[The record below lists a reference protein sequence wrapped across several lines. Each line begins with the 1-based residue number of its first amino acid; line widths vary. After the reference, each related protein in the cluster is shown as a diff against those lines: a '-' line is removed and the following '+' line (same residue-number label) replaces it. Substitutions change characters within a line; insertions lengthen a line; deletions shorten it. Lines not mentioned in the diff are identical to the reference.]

1 MRYITQISAPF
12 LSLTPSHP
20 MPMTGNRFTLSS
32 IAFGVSF
39 GITLGLSQGSLLG
52 AIGSGSLTFLSSQ
65 IGCII
70 ASRQPTDSDDEELG
84 WRIEEIRGHI
94 RSLQNRRADAYN
106 DLTQLSQERDRVSAT
121 LRALQG
127 QMHQLQSRNNLSG
140 NLSGN
145 PSSTLST
152 NLSQPVSPS
161 WNLSKPSTR
170 RTMAEIQSSEALI
183 KNSEAQITSLEREEA
198 DLTRSLSA
206 TLSTQQWAE
215 AQLINTTTELNQIMA
230 QVAEQKANKTQI
242 LNEITQ
248 LETDRKSI
256 KKELETLQAE
266 VQSLDLY
273 RQELTRLAKSAEP
286 VQDQVTAGTA
296 SLQTAI
302 TQLQDQI
309 SSLHGE
315 LETLETQILDRRTQK
330 NSLDLELVTLRTQ
343 KENIEAINLV
353 SLDPWQDA
361 VVVNN
366 KANGRSPNGKS
377 NGSSNSPSDSTAPAE
392 LDFSQEPNL
401 DATWVKF
408 ATLLPDYEVQALTA
422 IARHASPAQRLKQ
435 IAEAN
440 LTMPELL
447 IDSINER
454 ALEVVGDILLEPS
467 AQPGV
472 PIIAQEYEGAI
483 QAILRTY
490 DRTLKAQ
497 SEA

>member
-1 MRYITQISAPF
+1 
-12 LSLTPSHP
+12 
-20 MPMTGNRFTLSS
+20 MTGNRFTLSS

-39 GITLGLSQGSLLG
+39 GITLGLSQGNFLG
-52 AIGSGSLTFLSSQ
+52 AIGSGSLAFLSSQ

-84 WRIEEIRGHI
+84 WRIEEVRGHI
-94 RSLQNRRADAYN
+94 RSLQNRRAAAYD
-106 DLTQLSQERDRVSAT
+106 DLTQLSQERDQVSAT

-127 QMHQLQSRNNLSG
+127 QMHQLQSKNNLSSNLSG
-140 NLSGN
+140 NLSTN
-145 PSSTLST
+145 P
-152 NLSQPVSPS
+152 SQPVSPS
-161 WNLSKPSTR
+161 WNLSKSSTQ

-183 KNSEAQITSLEREEA
+183 KNSEAQIMSLEREEA

-215 AQLINTTTELNQIMA
+215 AQLSSTTTELNQLMA
-230 QVAEQKANKTQI
+230 QVAEQKANKIQI

-256 KKELETLQAE
+256 KKELETLQAD

-273 RQELTRLAKSAEP
+273 RQELSRLAQSTEP
-286 VQDQVTAGTA
+286 VRDQVTAGTA

-309 SSLHGE
+309 GSLHGE

-343 KENIEAINLV
+343 KENAESTNLA
-353 SLDPWQDA
+353 SFEPRQDA
-361 VVVNN
+361 IVVNN
-366 KANGRSPNGKS
+366 KSNGRSNSKSNGKS
-377 NGSSNSPSDSTAPAE
+377 NASSDSTAPVE

-401 DATWVKF
+401 DATWAKF
-408 ATLLPDYEVQALTA
+408 ATLLLKNEVEALIA

-454 ALEVVGDILLEPS
+454 ALEVVGDIILEPS
-467 AQPGV
+467 AQHGV
-472 PIIAQEYEGAI
+472 PVIAQEYEGAI
-483 QAILRTY
+483 QSILRAY
-490 DRTLKAQ
+490 DRTQKA
-497 SEA
+497 EAEA

>member
-1 MRYITQISAPF
+1 
-12 LSLTPSHP
+12 
-20 MPMTGNRFTLSS
+20 MTGNRFTLSS

-39 GITLGLSQGSLLG
+39 GITLGLSQGNFLG
-52 AIGSGSLTFLSSQ
+52 AIGSGSLAFLSSQ

-84 WRIEEIRGHI
+84 WRIEEVRGHI
-94 RSLQNRRADAYN
+94 RSLQNRRAAAYD
-106 DLTQLSQERDRVSAT
+106 DLTQLSQERDQVSAT

-127 QMHQLQSRNNLSG
+127 QMHQLQSKNNLSG
-140 NLSGN
+140 NLSSN
-145 PSSTLST
+145 PST
-152 NLSQPVSPS
+152 NPSQPVSPS
-161 WNLSKPSTR
+161 WNLSKSSTQ

-183 KNSEAQITSLEREEA
+183 KNSEAQIMSLEREEA

-215 AQLINTTTELNQIMA
+215 AQLSSTTTELNQLMA
-230 QVAEQKANKTQI
+230 QVAEQKANKIQI

-256 KKELETLQAE
+256 KKELETLQAD

-273 RQELTRLAKSAEP
+273 RQELSRLAQSTEP
-286 VQDQVTAGTA
+286 VRDQVTAGTA

-309 SSLHGE
+309 GSLHGE

-343 KENIEAINLV
+343 KENAESTNLA
-353 SLDPWQDA
+353 SFEPRQDA
-361 VVVNN
+361 IVVNN
-366 KANGRSPNGKS
+366 KSNGRSNSKSNGKS
-377 NGSSNSPSDSTAPAE
+377 NASSDSTAPVE

-401 DATWVKF
+401 DATWAKF
-408 ATLLPDYEVQALTA
+408 ATLLLKNEVEALIA

-454 ALEVVGDILLEPS
+454 ALEVVGDIILEPS
-467 AQPGV
+467 AQHGV
-472 PIIAQEYEGAI
+472 PVIAQEYEGAI
-483 QAILRTY
+483 QSILRAY
-490 DRTLKAQ
+490 DRTQKA
-497 SEA
+497 EAEA

>member
-1 MRYITQISAPF
+1 
-12 LSLTPSHP
+12 
-20 MPMTGNRFTLSS
+20 MTGNRFTLSS

-39 GITLGLSQGSLLG
+39 GITLGLSQGNFLG
-52 AIGSGSLTFLSSQ
+52 AIGSGSLAFLSSQ

-84 WRIEEIRGHI
+84 WRIEEVRGHI
-94 RSLQNRRADAYN
+94 RSLQNRRAAAYD
-106 DLTQLSQERDRVSAT
+106 DLTQLSQERDQVSAT

-127 QMHQLQSRNNLSG
+127 QMHQLQSKNNLSG
-140 NLSGN
+140 NLSSN
-145 PSSTLST
+145 LST
-152 NLSQPVSPS
+152 NPSQPVSPS
-161 WNLSKPSTR
+161 WNLSKSSTQ

-183 KNSEAQITSLEREEA
+183 KNSEAQIMSLEREEA

-215 AQLINTTTELNQIMA
+215 AQLSSTTTELNQLMA
-230 QVAEQKANKTQI
+230 QVAEQKANKIQI

-256 KKELETLQAE
+256 KKELETLQAD

-273 RQELTRLAKSAEP
+273 RQELSRLAQSTEP
-286 VQDQVTAGTA
+286 VRDQVTAGTA

-309 SSLHGE
+309 GSLHGE

-343 KENIEAINLV
+343 KENAESTNLA
-353 SLDPWQDA
+353 SFDPWQDA
-361 VVVNN
+361 IVVNN
-366 KANGRSPNGKS
+366 KSNGRSNSKSNGKS
-377 NGSSNSPSDSTAPAE
+377 NASSDSTAPVE

-401 DATWVKF
+401 DATWAKF
-408 ATLLPDYEVQALTA
+408 ATLLLKYEVEALIA

-454 ALEVVGDILLEPS
+454 ALEVVGDIILEPS
-467 AQPGV
+467 AQHGV
-472 PIIAQEYEGAI
+472 PVIAQEYEGAI
-483 QAILRTY
+483 QSILRAY
-490 DRTLKAQ
+490 DRTQKA
-497 SEA
+497 EAEA

>member
-1 MRYITQISAPF
+1 
-12 LSLTPSHP
+12 
-20 MPMTGNRFTLSS
+20 MPGNRFTLSS

-39 GITLGLSQGSLLG
+39 GITLGLSQGNFLG

-70 ASRQPTDSDDEELG
+70 ASRQPTNSDDEELG
-84 WRIEEIRGHI
+84 WRIEEVRGHI
-94 RSLQNRRADAYN
+94 RSLQNRRAATYD
-106 DLTQLSQERDRVSAT
+106 DLTQLSQERDRVSAV
-121 LRALQG
+121 LRSLQG
-127 QMHQLQSRNNLSG
+127 QVNQLQSKNNL
-140 NLSGN
+140 
-145 PSSTLST
+145 SSTLS
-152 NLSQPVSPS
+152 NRPSQPVSPS
-161 WNLSKPSTR
+161 WNLSKPSSR

-215 AQLINTTTELNQIMA
+215 AQLSSTNTELNQLMA

-248 LETDRKSI
+248 LETNRKSI
-256 KKELETLQAE
+256 KKELEMLQAD

-273 RQELTRLAKSAEP
+273 RQELSTKSAEP
-286 VQDQVTAGTA
+286 VRNQVSIGTA

-309 SSLHGE
+309 ASLHGE

-330 NSLDLELVTLRTQ
+330 NNLDLELVTLRTQ
-343 KENIEAINLV
+343 KETIEAMNLV
-353 SLDPWQDA
+353 SFDPWQDS
-361 VVVNN
+361 VVINNNSNN
-366 KANGRSPNGKS
+366 KSNSIPNGKS
-377 NGSSNSPSDSTAPAE
+377 NGSSNATSDSSASVE

-401 DATWVKF
+401 DATWAKF
-408 ATLLPDYEVQALTA
+408 ATLLPKHEVQALTA

-454 ALEVVGDILLEPS
+454 ALEAVGDIILEPS

-472 PIIAQEYEGAI
+472 PVIAQEYESAI
-483 QAILRTY
+483 QAILRAY
-490 DRTLKAQ
+490 DRTQK
-497 SEA
+497 SEAEA

>member
-1 MRYITQISAPF
+1 
-12 LSLTPSHP
+12 
-20 MPMTGNRFTLSS
+20 MTGNRFTLSS

-39 GITLGLSQGSLLG
+39 GITLGLSQGNFLG
-52 AIGSGSLTFLSSQ
+52 AIGSGSLAFVSSQ

-70 ASRQPTDSDDEELG
+70 ASRQPTDSDDEALG
-84 WRIEEIRGHI
+84 WRIEEVRGHI
-94 RSLQNRRADAYN
+94 RSLQNRRAAAYD
-106 DLTQLSQERDRVSAT
+106 DLTQLSQKRDQVSAT

-127 QMHQLQSRNNLSG
+127 QMHQLQSKNNLSSNLSG
-140 NLSGN
+140 NLSTN
-145 PSSTLST
+145 P
-152 NLSQPVSPS
+152 SQPVSPS
-161 WNLSKPSTR
+161 WNLSKSSTQ

-183 KNSEAQITSLEREEA
+183 KNSEAQIMSLEREEA

-215 AQLINTTTELNQIMA
+215 AQLSSTTTELNQLMA
-230 QVAEQKANKTQI
+230 QVAEQKANKIQI

-256 KKELETLQAE
+256 KKELETLQAD

-273 RQELTRLAKSAEP
+273 RQELSRLAQSTEP
-286 VQDQVTAGTA
+286 VRDQVTAGTA

-309 SSLHGE
+309 GSLHGE

-343 KENIEAINLV
+343 KENAESTNLA
-353 SLDPWQDA
+353 SFEPRQDA
-361 VVVNN
+361 IVVNN
-366 KANGRSPNGKS
+366 KSNGRSNSKSNGKS
-377 NGSSNSPSDSTAPAE
+377 NASSDSTAPVE

-401 DATWVKF
+401 DATWAKF
-408 ATLLPDYEVQALTA
+408 ATLLLKNEVEALIA

-454 ALEVVGDILLEPS
+454 ALEVVGDIILEPS
-467 AQPGV
+467 AQHGV
-472 PIIAQEYEGAI
+472 PVIAQEYEGAI
-483 QAILRTY
+483 QSILRAY
-490 DRTLKAQ
+490 DRTQKA
-497 SEA
+497 EAEA